1 MTLKTRS
8 NLRRATL
15 AAALLGLAGPAF
27 AQMGP
32 PPGQGGGPPPPPPQH
47 KHHHHGDVGAGI
59 AAGVLG
65 GLAGAAL
72 ANGQGAPPP
81 PGYGYPPP
89 PPPPPPPGPRYGA
102 YDADDEVECRIVRKP
117 VYDEDGEVVSYRTRR
132 ICQ

>member
-1 MTLKTRS
+1 MTLKARS
-8 NLRRATL
+8 NLRRL
-15 AAALLGLAGPAF
+15 ALVAALTAMAAPAL

-32 PPGQGGGPPPPPPQH
+32 PPGQGGGPPPH

-72 ANGQGAPPP
+72 ANGQGEPPR
-81 PGYGYPPP
+81 PGYGY
-89 PPPPPPPGPRYGA
+89 PPPPGPRYGA
-102 YDADDEVECRIVRKP
+102 YDADDEVECRVVRKP

>member
-1 MTLKTRS
+1 MTSKARS
-8 NLRRATL
+8 NLRRVAL
-15 AAALLGLAGPAF
+15 AAALVALAGPAL
-27 AQMGP
+27 AQMGQ
-32 PPGQGGGPPPPPPQH
+32 PPGQGGGPPPPH
-47 KHHHHGDVGAGI
+47 RHRGHGDIGAGI

-72 ANGQGAPPP
+72 ANGQGEPPP
-81 PGYGYPPP
+81 PDYGY
-89 PPPPPPPGPRYGA
+89 PPPPPPGPRYGA